1 MSDAEKQEIKSN
13 LIAWVVQLSDSR
25 MLSKLNIIRLS
36 NSEGDWW
43 DDLTEAQKQHINE
56 GLEDIENG
64 RVMSSEEFW
73 KKLKNS

>member
-43 DDLTEAQKQHINE
+43 DDLTEAQKQQINE
-56 GLEDIENG
+56 GIDDEEND
-64 RVMSSEEFW
+64 RVISPEELW
-73 KKLKNS
+73 RALKNS